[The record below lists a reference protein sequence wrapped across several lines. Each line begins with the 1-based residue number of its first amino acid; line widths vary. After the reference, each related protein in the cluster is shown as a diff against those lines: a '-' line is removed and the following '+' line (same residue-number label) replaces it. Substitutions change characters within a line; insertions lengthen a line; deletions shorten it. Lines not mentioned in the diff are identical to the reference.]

1 VRIRAN
7 GDIVLNDTD
16 TDITQIVDGDRF
28 DIEERRDGVSSRV
41 EIRTTADG
49 RVERRW
55 WKDGREATYEPEGRA
70 WLARRLAD
78 IVRRTGLGADRRVA
92 RILAKSGPG
101 GVLDEVSLI
110 PSDFVKGRY
119 LTKLLATTTLEPAM
133 LERLIDQSGRELKS
147 DFELS
152 RVLTTVAKRGLP
164 NDRLRLTYVRA
175 TTSIGSDFESGRS
188 LGALVAAG
196 PNSGEVSAAIV
207 RRGAAIGSD
216 FELSRLLVAVLG
228 TPSGRDTLEGPLFE
242 ALAMLGSDFERGR
255 VLTTVCKLP
264 DLTPGA
270 QLAVLDATRKTGS
283 SFEAAR
289 ILTTLVGQQ
298 KLTEPARARFLEVA
312 QGLGSDFERDR
323 VLARFAVAAR

>member
-1 VRIRAN
+1 M
-7 GDIVLNDTD
+7 
-16 TDITQIVDGDRF
+16 
-28 DIEERRDGVSSRV
+28 
-41 EIRTTADG
+41 
-49 RVERRW
+49 
-55 WKDGREATYEPEGRA
+55 
-70 WLARRLAD
+70 
-78 IVRRTGLGADRRVA
+78 
-92 RILAKSGPG
+92 
-101 GVLDEVSLI
+101 LDEVSLI

-147 DFELS
+147 DFELG

-175 TTSIGSDFESGRS
+175 TTSIGSAFETGRS

-207 RRGAAIGSD
+207 RRGATIGSD

-228 TPSGRDTLEGPLFE
+228 TPGGRDTLEGPLFE
-242 ALAMLGSDFERGR
+242 ALATLGSDFERGR

-289 ILTTLVGQQ
+289 ILDDADRPAASDRTGAGAVPRGRPGPRLELRTR
-298 KLTEPARARFLEVA
+298 PRARAVR
-312 QGLGSDFERDR
+312 GLDA
-323 VLARFAVAAR
+323 LARAPWGMRA